1 MTTITDVDLTKLE
14 VGDGVILRNGEAKII
29 NELSESRTYYE
40 NTIRLLI
47 DDGCV
52 LYYYNDGKVWPYPYK
67 KTGLDI
73 VGIVKTKDICRYVEP
88 TPKKDTSNSLINTI
102 TIICDSED
110 LFDSTKVKLIKEI
123 LKEVK

>member
-14 VGDGVILRNGEAKII
+14 VGDGVILYNGEAKII
-29 NELSESRTYYE
+29 DKLFDRRLYPKD
-40 NTIRLLI
+40 TIHLLI
-47 DDGCV
+47 DGV
-52 LYYYNDGKVWPYPYK
+52 LVVYYIDGKLWLYPNTK
-67 KTGLDI
+67 NELDI
-73 VGIVKTKDICRYVEP
+73 VGIVKAKDICRYVEP

-123 LKEVK
+123 LKEAK